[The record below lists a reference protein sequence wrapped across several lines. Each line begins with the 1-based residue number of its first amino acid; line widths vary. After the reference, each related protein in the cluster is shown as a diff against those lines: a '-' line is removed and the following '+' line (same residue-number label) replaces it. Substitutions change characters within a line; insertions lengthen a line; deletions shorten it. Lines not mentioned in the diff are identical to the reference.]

1 MLVTSSANPLK
12 IGAKISLDQTIFLST
27 INYIGTFPTLD
38 WHFVSDGFVRS
49 FLVVKSPDFEYQR
62 PGNLDELLAFL
73 ADESCDSQMI
83 AGGQSLV
90 PMMNYRVTQP
100 DRIIDLQDVEDLRGV
115 AIADGVISIGAMTR
129 YVELQNPDV
138 EAALPLLPR
147 VLPHIAHDAIRN
159 RGTVGGSLGLSD
171 PAAELPALVL
181 ALGGWIDLACQEGR
195 RTVSADEFFHGV
207 YDTECAENEVIMA
220 VRLPCAA
227 PEDRF
232 GFHELA
238 RRHGDYA
245 MAGVMI
251 AAPTAGPVRAAF
263 FGIADKAF
271 RLPELEQALQEHL
284 ASGDVADLDRAV
296 SCLAEVE
303 MVSDTHASEAMRRHL
318 AGIVLRRAVEGLE

>member
-1 MLVTSSANPLK
+1 M
-12 IGAKISLDQTIFLST
+12 
-27 INYIGTFPTLD
+27 
-38 WHFVSDGFVRS
+38 
-49 FLVVKSPDFEYQR
+49 KSPDFEYQR

-181 ALGGWIDLACQEGR
+181 ALGGRIDLACQEGR

-207 YDTECAENEVIMA
+207 YDTECAENEVIME

>member
-1 MLVTSSANPLK
+1 M
-12 IGAKISLDQTIFLST
+12 
-27 INYIGTFPTLD
+27 
-38 WHFVSDGFVRS
+38 
-49 FLVVKSPDFEYQR
+49 KSPDFEYQR
-62 PGNLDELLAFL
+62 PGSLDELLAFL
-73 ADESCDSQMI
+73 ADDSCDSQMI

-100 DRIIDLQDVEDLRGV
+100 DRIIDLNDVEDLRGV

-129 YVELQNPDV
+129 YVELQNPDI

-171 PAAELPALVL
+171 PAAELPAMVL
-181 ALGGWIDLACQEGR
+181 ALGGWIDLACREGR

-207 YDTECAENEVIMA
+207 YDTECAENEVITA

-251 AAPTAGPVRAAF
+251 AAPAAGPVRAAF

-303 MVSDTHASEAMRRHL
+303 MVSDTHASDAMRRHL

>member
-1 MLVTSSANPLK
+1 M
-12 IGAKISLDQTIFLST
+12 
-27 INYIGTFPTLD
+27 
-38 WHFVSDGFVRS
+38 
-49 FLVVKSPDFEYQR
+49 KSPDFEYQR

-73 ADESCDSQMI
+73 ADESYDSQMI

-271 RLPELEQALQEHL
+271 RLPELEQALQEYL